1 MKIQFTILKNN
12 IKNNWYWFLILFVLT
27 IISLAIYLLRPS
39 FIELSKEDFISLT
52 CYPVKNFKDYIGF
65 LLSYFTI
72 IINVYIIYL
81 YYNYELEHTSLNIFL
96 RIKDKN
102 WLIYKMITLFIFIV
116 SFRTIYV
123 LLLFIP
129 FINKIPFDNN
139 LIFNNIMYFLSL
151 SLTII
156 TLSNFLHKYKIL
168 NLILSVLL
176 PITLFHIYN
185 KLYIFIYI
193 ITLILINYTLFN
205 FKKYTS

>member
-52 CYPVKNFKDYIGF
+52 CYPVINFKDYIGF

-168 NLILSVLL
+168 NLILSILL

-185 KLYIFIYI
+185 K
-193 ITLILINYTLFN
+193 
-205 FKKYTS
+205 